1 MEKLNY
7 EIVGVEVQPFTYRH
21 PLIVVNEDGEVQISY
36 SQKRDDAIHIK
47 RITFLSMVGRDAN
60 GHIKLYKPI
69 EHVNR
74 FLMAHHIDDGREESS
89 QYSKALIHFFSFLT
103 ALQEKWDAE
112 NDGDLFDEVLGLQ
125 RPSWNYMAPRKA
137 HRITYQYRAALKYS
151 VINESDKNLRLA
163 RTTASAYMNAVVKF
177 YSYHIRQGH
186 KFNNPPFEHETYTIH
201 FEAPLNSMKSYMTK
215 AVQTTDL
222 RLNFPKS
229 KRNEGGVIPEAR
241 RDLAP
246 LTNKQWLEV
255 ENIILNTRKVLK
267 NVNGQKKL
275 TRLAEEYCLLFLVIR
290 YSGLRKEEAASLH
303 CGQVVKPN
311 LEQPIMRL
319 GIGCEYGSL
328 TKSKSGTNKSRKTI
342 IPCSTMQMLYEY
354 SCSQRYLKRLEK
366 FRALCQNKRESGDVA
381 FFESIDGVDENK
393 DYLFI
398 SNSGIPF
405 FLKLNELN
413 NRWNEVRSTVEEVL
427 GQKINGTI
435 HNLRSTFAVAIFRAL
450 LRKVSSDIAL
460 AIVSDLLGHEDIKT
474 TMLYLKIAEN
484 APTGD
489 EIYEDV
495 LDFVGVFD
503 ELEALDDKLY
513 P

>member
-1 MEKLNY
+1 
-7 EIVGVEVQPFTYRH
+7 
-21 PLIVVNEDGEVQISY
+21 
-36 SQKRDDAIHIK
+36 
-47 RITFLSMVGRDAN
+47 
-60 GHIKLYKPI
+60 
-69 EHVNR
+69 
-74 FLMAHHIDDGREESS
+74 
-89 QYSKALIHFFSFLT
+89 
-103 ALQEKWDAE
+103 
-112 NDGDLFDEVLGLQ
+112 
-125 RPSWNYMAPRKA
+125 
-137 HRITYQYRAALKYS
+137 
-151 VINESDKNLRLA
+151 
-163 RTTASAYMNAVVKF
+163 
-177 YSYHIRQGH
+177 
-186 KFNNPPFEHETYTIH
+186 
-201 FEAPLNSMKSYMTK
+201 MTK

-427 GQKINGTI
+427 GQKVNGSI